1 MELFVAG
8 IAVGVIAFIAL
19 IQVVQMVERYQYRQD
34 ELHEKAAAW
43 DAHKE
48 RARRVL

>member
-1 MELFVAG
+1 MEVFFAG
-8 IAVGVIAFIAL
+8 FCAGVVAFIAV
-19 IQVVQMVERYQYRQD
+19 IQVVQMAERYQYRQD